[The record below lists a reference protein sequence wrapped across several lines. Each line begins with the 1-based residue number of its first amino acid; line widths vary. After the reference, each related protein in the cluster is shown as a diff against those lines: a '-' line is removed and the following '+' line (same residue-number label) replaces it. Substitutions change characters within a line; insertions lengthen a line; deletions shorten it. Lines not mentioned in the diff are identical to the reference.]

1 MKNDRI
7 NIRVDE
13 ETKKSMQEAADKH
26 GLSIS
31 SYLIM
36 LHKKNEQKS

>member
-13 ETKKSMQEAADKH
+13 ETKKSMKEAADKL

-31 SYLIM
+31 AYIVM
-36 LHKKNEQKS
+36 LHKKSEQKS